1 MWIDAAH
8 CTGVGQIK
16 SAALRLGSRNS
27 DMEYEAFRFEETLDA
42 ALQRRQRLQDR
53 AVAAV
58 PPSRAPLTLQC
69 LQALLRLGPEEVLAG
84 DDGAYMRQIVNDL

>member
-1 MWIDAAH
+1 MRIDAAH
-8 CTGVGQIK
+8 CGDVGQIK

-27 DMEYEAFRFEETLDA
+27 DREYEAFRFEETLDA

-53 AVAAV
+53 AVSAV
-58 PPSRAPLTLQC
+58 PRHLAPLTVQC

-84 DDGAYMRQIVNDL
+84 DDGAYMQQIVNDL